1 MKNYLNSKLYLF
13 NKLIKRRG
21 DIITDENI
29 PQKKNLKNISLK
41 RNINF
46 NLIFNRSKGIELIR
60 HKYENERQILEI
72 RFKNK
77 NYTINLNLIGKIQI
91 KNILMAILAAHRSG
105 LEFNK
110 VIDVIHKIKPVE
122 GRLEKIGK
130 IKNRSKVILDYAHT
144 PAALKMALLNIKEQF
159 PLSKVNL
166 VFGCGG
172 VWSGIRFHNNKFLF
186 LNDHLNRL
194 FDDAKKINLKI
205 HLNKKQLTKIL
216 FDTIK
221 INKMKTD
228 VHIRLVVSR
237 GIKSTP
243 YQDPAFTISKPT
255 IVVIPEYK
263 QPQETIYKKGLILKT
278 VKTIRG
284 PHNVQD
290 PRINSLSKLN
300 CIIACIEA
308 KKKKADEALMFDI
321 NGNIATNNSTHFFFV
336 KNNCVYTSTGQYCVK
351 GITRQKVIDLCKKNK
366 IKVYEKNFKLKDVLN
381 ADEAFV
387 TGTFANIIPVK
398 KINNK
403 IYNLNNNLTTKNI
416 RELYLK
422 LMDK

>member
-1 MKNYLNSKLYLF
+1 MPSSHDY
-13 NKLIKRRG
+13 IK
-21 DIITDENI
+21 D
-29 PQKKNLKNISLK
+29 K
-41 RNINF
+41 RN
-46 NLIFNRSKGIELIR
+46 R
-60 HKYENERQILEI
+60 
-72 RFKNK
+72 
-77 NYTINLNLIGKIQI
+77 
-91 KNILMAILAAHRSG
+91 
-105 LEFNK
+105 
-110 VIDVIHKIKPVE
+110 
-122 GRLEKIGK
+122 
-130 IKNRSKVILDYAHT
+130 
-144 PAALKMALLNIKEQF
+144 NIKIFINNKFYLREKA
-159 PLSKVNL
+159 KVS
-166 VFGCGG
+166 VFDSGFLLGDG

-186 LNDHLNRL
+186 LRDHLNRL
-194 FDDAKKINLKI
+194 FEDAKKIDLKI
-205 HLNKKQLTKIL
+205 HLTKKQLTKIL
-216 FDTIK
+216 TKTIK

-228 VHIRLVVSR
+228 VHIRLIVSR

-255 IVVIPEYK
+255 VVVIPEYK
-263 QPQETIYKKGLILKT
+263 QPQESIYKKGLILKT

-321 NGNIATNNSTHFFFV
+321 NGNIATNNSTHFFYI
-336 KNNCVYTSTGQYCVK
+336 KDKCIYTSKGKYCVK
-351 GITRQKVIDLCKKNK
+351 GITRQKVIDISKKNK

-381 ADEAFV
+381 GDEAFV

-403 IYNLNNNLTTKNI
+403 IYNLKNNLITKKI
-416 RELYLK
+416 RELYLQ